1 MCAWQLATTVSLLL
15 SPTLISLYI
24 PGIVFLALRAV
35 LIEQLFP
42 QNFPL
47 FFFPRKT
54 GKARK
59 TGNISKVWKFNR
71 GQNTWK
77 ASHSN
82 IWKKKKRKNMEMQNI
97 TRTKKSGNLVK
108 TSFDKNGPTLDAL
121 ICGATQTISM
131 RVSKT
136 GLLLV
141 WTDKG
146 ADCIPSNQLSTK
158 YIACELYLRQSRLW
172 SPDHSLATC
181 YELVL
186 GNQPRHFFSIPFLL
200 PATMQPF
207 AIIAQWGHHYHF
219 QRSLTHAVEWQVSIL
234 LVIVLD
240 IVKPLPRHVELSTA
254 KK

>member
-1 MCAWQLATTVSLLL
+1 MPISGNSVGGYFWGNQWRPLKGAWRRVRRAEAWNWSTTLHHYTSSACDGSPHQSMCAWQLATTVSLLL

-131 RVSKT
+131 RVSKK

-146 ADCIPSNQLSTK
+146 ADWIPYTHLSTK
-158 YIACELYLRQSRLW
+158 YIACELYLR
-172 SPDHSLATC
+172 
-181 YELVL
+181 
-186 GNQPRHFFSIPFLL
+186 
-200 PATMQPF
+200 
-207 AIIAQWGHHYHF
+207 
-219 QRSLTHAVEWQVSIL
+219 
-234 LVIVLD
+234 
-240 IVKPLPRHVELSTA
+240 
-254 KK
+254 